1 MSFYKKNMNI
11 SPIPI
16 FLTKMKIVAKILSR
30 SALIQAGYGSQVR
43 LTILTK
49 VFQSQLMPQQILSYA
64 FSWQIS
70 CRLYLSLLAY
80 FARCFASLCT
90 FLHGQ

>member
-1 MSFYKKNMNI
+1 MSFYKK
-11 SPIPI
+11 IPI

-30 SALIQAGYGSQVR
+30 SALIQAGYGSQVW

-49 VFQSQLMPQQILSYA
+49 VFQSQLMAQQILSYA

-70 CRLYLSLLAY
+70 CRLYYLSLPAY